1 MMTLIG
7 YFEELLVLYMVIIQ
21 NQLGNDV
28 LDIIRLSDMNKYSD
42 VCLTQN
48 FPPMQL

>member
-28 LDIIRLSDMNKYSD
+28 LDIIRHNHNKYSD